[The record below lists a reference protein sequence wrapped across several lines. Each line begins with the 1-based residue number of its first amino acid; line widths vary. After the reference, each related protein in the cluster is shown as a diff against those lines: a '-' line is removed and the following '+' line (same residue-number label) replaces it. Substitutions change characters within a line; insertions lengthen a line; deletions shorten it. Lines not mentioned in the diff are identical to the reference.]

1 MEEATKKPVE
11 ILIEQYAE
19 SHQNPVNE
27 VIHFIC
33 VPVIMWTFLGL
44 FWSVHPL
51 LAVAVSLLALVYY
64 FTLSM
69 SLCVGMTV
77 MSAVM
82 LGILYALPANWVLP
96 LSIVVFV
103 IAWIGQFIGHYL
115 EGKKPSFFD
124 DMRFLLIGPLFVLR
138 FLYRKCQFPL

>member
-1 MEEATKKPVE
+1 MEEVSKKPVE

-19 SHQNPVNE
+19 SHRHPVNE

-44 FWSVHPL
+44 FWSLSPFI
-51 LAVAVSLLALVYY
+51 AVAVCVAALIYY
-64 FTLSM
+64 FKLSM
-69 SLCVGMTV
+69 NLGLGMV
-77 MSAVM
+77 VLSAIM
-82 LGILYALPANWVLP
+82 LGLLYVMPAGWVLP
-96 LSIVVFV
+96 TSLIVFV

-124 DMRFLLIGPLFVLR
+124 DLRFLLIGPLFVLG
-138 FLYRKCQFPL
+138 FFYRKYHFPL

>member
-1 MEEATKKPVE
+1 MEEVSKKPVE

-27 VIHFIC
+27 LIHFIC

-44 FWSVHPL
+44 FWCVHPL
-51 LAVAVSLLALVYY
+51 LAVAVSVLALIYY
-64 FTLSM
+64 ATLSLN
-69 SLCVGMTV
+69 LCAGMLV

-82 LGILYALPANWVLP
+82 LGILYVLPANWVLP
-96 LSIVVFV
+96 MSIIVFV

-115 EGKKPSFFD
+115 EGKKPSFFED
-124 DMRFLLIGPLFVLR
+124 LRFLLIGPLFVLG
-138 FLYRKCQFPL
+138 FLYRKCHFPL